1 MKRKFEVF
9 EYGSN
14 LNPIDDNSYSSSH
27 FLQFSI
33 SGSGSELSSVSST
46 HPYPSNSMD
55 SVSSNSMDSVSN
67 ASLPIRIEEDSH
79 PFLDPDEILDAISL
93 SAGESLQ
100 KLLEERSIPI
110 PLNWTSSELAAE
122 VIGVGGQSPCPFLLN
137 VESGLSY
144 ALEMLDELHLYQSS
158 SFFFE
163 AAYDLILLIA

>member
-1 MKRKFEVF
+1 MSQTYMKRKFEVF

-33 SGSGSELSSVSST
+33 SGSELSSVSST

-55 SVSSNSMDSVSN
+55 SVSN
-67 ASLPIRIEEDSH
+67 ASLPIRIEH
-79 PFLDPDEILDAISL
+79 PFLDPDEILDAIYL
-93 SAGESLQ
+93 SAGESIQ

-137 VESGLSY
+137 VESELSY

>member
-1 MKRKFEVF
+1 MSQTYMKRKFEVF

-14 LNPIDDNSYSSSH
+14 LNPIDENSYSSSH

-55 SVSSNSMDSVSN
+55 SVSNG
-67 ASLPIRIEEDSH
+67 SLPIRIEEDSH
-79 PFLDPDEILDAISL
+79 PFLDRDAILDAISL

-100 KLLEERSIPI
+100 KLLEERSTPI

-137 VESGLSY
+137 VESELSY